1 MDYFALRAFT
11 IRPTIRT
18 PMVFKPS
25 NDDISLLCL
34 EGQLVAEIR
43 MRHGEHGLDALRQ
56 CLAAQFGNTIFCN
69 DVVHVVFAGRD
80 DCAFCERGFDPVSP
94 VLNQPWRSIGAVT
107 ITSASIS
114 IYSLNSA
121 GISI

>member
-1 MDYFALRAFT
+1 MTGLLPFLFLFKFSLNNNIPLLRL
-11 IRPTIRT
+11 
-18 PMVFKPS
+18 K
-25 NDDISLLCL
+25 
-34 EGQLVAEIR
+34 GQFFAEIR
-43 MRHGEHGLDALRQ
+43 MGDADHGLDTLGKR
-56 CLAAQFGNTIFCN
+56 LAAQFGDTVLRN
-69 DVVHVVFAGRD
+69 DMVHVVFAGRD